1 MAKSPQP
8 TNSATAQRSP
18 SVGQVV
24 QDKFG
29 SFLNSLGD
37 LLLDI
42 TALEVNTMVVAH
54 ISGHKFVP
62 EEAYKDL
69 YEIPLNPDELDYFK
83 KRGMPTDAEH
93 VMRYCMLRRKLDV
106 ECEVLGKD
114 GGITIA
120 PKPTDPRLSEFL
132 ENPKFLRF
140 LRKLSEL
147 KSALDSDNPCSKDI
161 DLIYAQT
168 VVQLD
173 GDIINRFNE
182 QLFAHP
188 SKEVIMKLHNDAVVA
203 GEKQWHGL
211 LGFMVN
217 LIRSML
223 PAQPGSNNIS
233 LFPPQNGKQ

>member
-8 TNSATAQRSP
+8 SDSTPAKRSP
-18 SVGQVV
+18 GVGQIV

-42 TALEVNTMVVAH
+42 TALEVNTMVVAN

-62 EEAYKDL
+62 EEAYEDL
-69 YEIPLNPDELDYFK
+69 YDIPSNPDELDYFK
-83 KRGMPTDAEH
+83 ERGIPTNAEH
-93 VMRYCMLRRKLDV
+93 VMRYCTLRRKLDV
-106 ECEVLGKD
+106 ECRVLVED
-114 GGITIA
+114 GTVTIA
-120 PKPTDPRLSEFL
+120 PEPTDPMLDKL
-132 ENPKFLRF
+132 IGNPKFLRF

-147 KSALDSDNPCSKDI
+147 KSALDSDDPHSKDV